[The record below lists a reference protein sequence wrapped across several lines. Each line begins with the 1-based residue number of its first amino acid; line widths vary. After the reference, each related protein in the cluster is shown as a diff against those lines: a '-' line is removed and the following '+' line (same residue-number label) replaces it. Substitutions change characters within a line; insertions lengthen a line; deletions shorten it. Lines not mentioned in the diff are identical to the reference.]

1 MLTCATLHASKVR
14 DIEVKVVDAP
24 GEVRCGAGFTISLT
38 IKNWSSQQMELSLK
52 EEQASVDAILL
63 DGQSGSV
70 LGTVNP
76 AGTLVS
82 DLLIL
87 RSQRDLGRKPRDRE
101 SEGDGEM
108 CVCVRVCACVCV
120 CVSVFCGSGGFSRVL
135 QQVRRRR

>member
-1 MLTCATLHASKVR
+1 MVRSLSGRARLEKSASFTNDYLLLISFCFLVFYLFATCATLHCVLTCATLHATKVR

-82 DLLIL
+82 ALLLLIV
-87 RSQRDLGRKPRDRE
+87 SQKIHE
-101 SEGDGEM
+101 I
-108 CVCVRVCACVCV
+108 
-120 CVSVFCGSGGFSRVL
+120 
-135 QQVRRRR
+135 